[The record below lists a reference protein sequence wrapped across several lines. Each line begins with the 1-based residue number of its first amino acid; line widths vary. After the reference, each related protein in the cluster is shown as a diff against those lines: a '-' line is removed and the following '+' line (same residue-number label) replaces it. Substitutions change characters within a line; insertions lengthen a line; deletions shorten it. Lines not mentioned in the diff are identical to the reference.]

1 MNNSKAFYSPK
12 DLRFIAQQ
20 WQDGT
25 SDQKIANALG
35 RTAAAI
41 AAQRKKLGL
50 IARHRGR
57 PKSQSEGFSAGDLV
71 AERRVRAASN
81 ELLERLLRFHPEG
94 HQDGPVKAMRLVHY
108 AAQITYSPI
117 GSSMA

>member
-1 MNNSKAFYSPK
+1 MDNSKAFYSLK

-20 WQDGT
+20 WQDGEP
-25 SDQKIANALG
+25 DQKIANALG

-81 ELLERLLRFHPEG
+81 ELLERLLRFHPGG
-94 HQDGPVKAMRLVHY
+94 HQDGPVKAVRRQHFTH
-108 AAQITYSPI
+108 QHSYSLI
-117 GSSMA
+117 GSSL